1 MPRLPVVALAD
12 ASWSDPPE
20 RPLGILVCH
29 EIIHHEDAG
38 GALVSDGCHTRRM
51 KREAAEQ
58 FAEEWVRSWNDHDLE
73 GVLRHFADSIVF
85 TSPHA
90 AQLLPSSGGVVR
102 GKDSLRRYWQTGLK
116 RIPDL
121 RFEVL
126 GVFTGVDTIVINYR
140 NQRGD
145 LGSEVLTFADGL
157 VIGGHG
163 TYIEAIPYHE
173 ASAAGD
179 SG

>member
-1 MPRLPVVALAD
+1 V
-12 ASWSDPPE
+12 E
-20 RPLGILVCH
+20 
-29 EIIHHEDAG
+29 
-38 GALVSDGCHTRRM
+38 
-51 KREAAEQ
+51 REAAEQ
-58 FAEEWVRSWNDHDLE
+58 FAEEWARSWNDHDLE

-90 AQLLPSSGGVVR
+90 ARLLPSSGGVVR
-102 GKDSLRRYWQTGLK
+102 GKDSLRQYWETGLK

-126 GVFTGVDTIVINYR
+126 GVYTGVDTIVINYR
-140 NQRGD
+140 NQRGG
-145 LGSEVLTFADGL
+145 LGNEVLTFADGL
-157 VIGGHG
+157 VTDGHG

-173 ASAAGD
+173 ASASDD